1 MRYGR
6 PKPVLEQ
13 NKTEAAPWQ
22 VLVLGSVML
31 VCFFVF
37 SVWDTDSPKTSDA
50 QPADAIA
57 VIAMQDVQRPTETA
71 TIAAEP
77 FGYYDGE
84 WNLWEYLGDL
94 LVSFL
99 A

>member
-6 PKPVLEQ
+6 PKPVLEPQ
-13 NKTEAAPWQ
+13 KPEPGPWQ
-22 VLVLGSVML
+22 VLVLGSAML

-37 SVWDTDSPKTSDA
+37 SIWHGDTMQKSDT
-50 QPADAIA
+50 QPMDA
-57 VIAMQDVQRPTETA
+57 VPVLAMQDVQRPTETA
-71 TIAAEP
+71 VVAEP

-94 LVSFL
+94 FVSFL